1 MNDFT
6 KKYDYII
13 DTIKDIKK
21 TYLPDAYK
29 YLIQIKSQLMK
40 IDPKSRETVFIE
52 SFGDEDLDNFFSLIL
67 YLSKAAPWWLEEIL
81 NYKEQLIKYKYCETF
96 KNVFNTLK
104 KAKDEGKLDN
114 SIWASKISKEKF
126 QEKFQKKFQE
136 MLNSPSFNPEVC
148 KIPITELPTEPTDYL
163 KEYIPKTPDDD
174 NYVASDELKNI
185 ENNDLRYKIATG
197 KFLEKIKNGTIP
209 DPGVK
214 NPIGNQND
222 PSILAIPENE
232 LAIQGSKYIVKRKPT
247 GGAAEKGP
255 LFRIETFAIPQ
266 VFLGEPAMYKL
277 V

>member
-1 MNDFT
+1 M
-6 KKYDYII
+6 
-13 DTIKDIKK
+13 
-21 TYLPDAYK
+21 
-29 YLIQIKSQLMK
+29 
-40 IDPKSRETVFIE
+40 
-52 SFGDEDLDNFFSLIL
+52 LIL

-197 KFLEKIKNGTIP
+197 RFLQKIKNGTIP

-232 LAIQGSKYIVKRKPT
+232 LAIQGSKYIVKRKPALT
-247 GGAAEKGP
+247 QRATDIIGGKINVSQYINVNENPKLFQEKESVTQP
-255 LFRIETFAIPQ
+255 ELINTITELIINVIFTFLKCMIIKNAIEIALNTNKVPNIID
-266 VFLGEPAMYKL
+266 KR
-277 V
+277 